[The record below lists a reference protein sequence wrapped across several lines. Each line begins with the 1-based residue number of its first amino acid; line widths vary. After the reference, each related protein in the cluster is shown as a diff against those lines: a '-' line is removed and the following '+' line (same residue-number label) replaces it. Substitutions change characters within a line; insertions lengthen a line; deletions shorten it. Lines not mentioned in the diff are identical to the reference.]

1 MKTPTLTIGTCLL
14 TTLLSVSAGTVLA
27 VDTTV
32 AVPHQ
37 FTKGGKIK
45 AAEMNDNFSAL
56 SDAINDIAVTPGPQ
70 GLQGPTGASGL
81 SIDDAG
87 TYVGQVGLGAQGNF
101 SLLTGA
107 GAATGTV
114 AADAACASAF
124 PGSHAEL
131 NMLTLW
137 KAAVNSQLPDPAPA
151 FAYWASTVTDI
162 PVPGSSGLVP
172 RTTDCSNW
180 SDIASGSA
188 GFVRPSIGANSID
201 MQIATQSCT
210 ASNMAVACFTSNP

>member
-1 MKTPTLTIGTCLL
+1 MKTPTLVIGTCLL
-14 TTLLSVSAGTVLA
+14 TTLLSVNAGTVLA

-37 FTKGGKIK
+37 FVKGGKIK

-56 SDAINDIAVTPGPQ
+56 SDAINDIALTPGPQ
-70 GLQGPTGASGL
+70 GLQGPTGATGL

-87 TYVGQVGLGAQGNF
+87 TYVGQVGLGELGNF

-107 GAATGTV
+107 GASTGAA

-137 KAAVNSQLPDPAPA
+137 KTAVNSQLPDPTPA

-162 PVPGSSGLVP
+162 PVPSSFGTVP

-188 GFVRPSIGANSID
+188 GYVRPSISANSISVS
-201 MQIATQSCT
+201 ISTQSCT
-210 ASNMAVACFTSNP
+210 ANNMAVACFSSTP

>member
-1 MKTPTLTIGTCLL
+1 M
-14 TTLLSVSAGTVLA
+14 
-27 VDTTV
+27 
-32 AVPHQ
+32 
-37 FTKGGKIK
+37 
-45 AAEMNDNFSAL
+45 
-56 SDAINDIAVTPGPQ
+56 
-70 GLQGPTGASGL
+70 

-87 TYVGQVGLGAQGNF
+87 TYVGQVGLGELGNF

-107 GAATGTV
+107 GAATGAA

-137 KAAVNSQLPDPAPA
+137 KAAVNSRLPDPTPA

-162 PVPGSSGLVP
+162 PVPISFGTVP

-188 GFVRPSIGANSID
+188 GYVRPSISANSISVS
-201 MQIATQSCT
+201 MSTQSCT
-210 ASNMAVACFTSNP
+210 ANNMAVACFSSNP